1 MIKEFI
7 RYLGYGAVTLFYFT
21 SIYGMVLFVLEVK
34 NKVNLLMVLIGILM
48 LLILI
53 ISIIF
58 IGYCILGIVES
69 SLNIFDKDG
78 KLPIEKIKDKILN
91 K

>member
-34 NKVNLLMVLIGILM
+34 NKVNLLMVLISWN
-48 LLILI
+48 LI
-53 ISIIF
+53 IQE
-58 IGYCILGIVES
+58 LKR
-69 SLNIFDKDG
+69 L
-78 KLPIEKIKDKILN
+78 KIL
-91 K
+91 